1 MPRDLAH
8 TVSGGP
14 WDRLLLNHR
23 AGGNYWLMAEAQTT
37 PPSSPPVA
45 LNRLTAD
52 QVAKFRIDG
61 FVVVEDLLGREEVE
75 RLRRHSDL
83 IAPGKAGHIPEDST
97 WFEEGHEAA
106 AESDRER
113 ERVLSIFKLF
123 NLAVRDAVM
132 WRHATNV
139 KIVEVVRDL
148 LATDDIKMYGDQ
160 LFMKPPERGSA
171 IPWHQDSASWCDMFP
186 MDLVTAWTAI
196 DHATEENGCLRFV
209 PGTHRWGQLVGM
221 EPHAGIRPDDV
232 DPFDADLGG
241 ESWPIVHVPLRP
253 GSVSFHHSLV
263 LHSSSANTSGR
274 RRRGYAVHYMR
285 ATTWR
290 NPAVAGAPEMP
301 PFKQV
306 CGRSFPG
313 RV

>member
-1 MPRDLAH
+1 M
-8 TVSGGP
+8 
-14 WDRLLLNHR
+14 
-23 AGGNYWLMAEAQTT
+23 
-37 PPSSPPVA
+37 A

-52 QVAKFRIDG
+52 QVARFKIDG
-61 FVVVEDLLGREEVE
+61 FLVVEDLLGMEEVE

-83 IAPGKAGHIPEDST
+83 IAAGKAGHIPDEST

-106 AESDRER
+106 AESGRGR

-139 KIVEVVRDL
+139 KIVGIVRDL

-209 PGTHRWGQLVGM
+209 PGTHRWGRLVGK

-232 DPFDADLGG
+232 EPFDADLGG

-263 LHSSSANTSGR
+263 LHSSSANTSGK

-290 NPAVAGAPEMP
+290 NPEVVGAPEMP

>member
-1 MPRDLAH
+1 
-8 TVSGGP
+8 
-14 WDRLLLNHR
+14 
-23 AGGNYWLMAEAQTT
+23 MAEAQTAPT
-37 PPSSPPVA
+37 SSPPVA
-45 LNRLTAD
+45 LNRLTAE

-61 FVVVEDLLGREEVE
+61 FLVVEDLLDGEEVE

-83 IAPGKAGHIPEDST
+83 IAAGKAGHIPEDST

-132 WRHATNV
+132 WRHVTNV
-139 KIVEVVRDL
+139 KVVEVVRDL
-148 LATDDIKMYGDQ
+148 LASDDIKMYGDQ

-209 PGTHRWGQLVGM
+209 PGTHRWGRLVGK

-232 DPFDADLGG
+232 EPFDADLGG
-241 ESWPIVHVPLRP
+241 EAWPIVHVPLRP
-253 GSVSFHHSLV
+253 GSVSFHHSLI

-285 ATTWR
+285 ASTWR
-290 NPAVAGAPEMP
+290 NPAVVGAPEMP